1 MSVAIK
7 QEADVEH
14 ELRKKVQA
22 LIPELN
28 GMEKAVAELRFCV
41 PAYTLAEVGKRLG
54 ISRTSVR
61 IIETQL
67 IRRVRD
73 K

>member
-7 QEADVEH
+7 EVEVEH
-14 ELRKKVQA
+14 ELRSKVQA
-22 LIPELN
+22 LIPDLT

-54 ISRTSVR
+54 ISRYSVR

-67 IRRVRD
+67 IRRVRES
-73 K
+73 